1 MTIPPPPL
9 RLRKRTRSAHK
20 GNFGHVLVVGGS
32 EGYTGAPCLAAQAA
46 LLSGAGLVT
55 LAVPRG
61 IYSICAR
68 KLTEVMVRPFPDTPQ
83 HSFSLKALDGLG
95 RIAEKMTS
103 CVAAPGLSQ
112 ISETQAFFLRF
123 MRKINCPTIVDAD
136 GLNALAKEPAL
147 LKKTGTPFILTP
159 HPGEMG
165 RLVGKSTRFI
175 QSDRRRIAREFAKR
189 YGVVLVLKGHR
200 TVVAEPGGKSYVN
213 PTGNPGMASGGTG
226 DVLAGILGGLLAQGL
241 SAYDAARLGVYVHG
255 LVGDLAAKEKGE
267 VSLIAGDLL
276 DYLPLAFKKVVR

>member
-1 MTIPPPPL
+1 MHGPPFYL
-9 RLRKRTRSAHK
+9 KKRSRYAHK
-20 GNFGHVLVVGGS
+20 GDFGHVLVVGGS
-32 EGYTGAPCLAAQAA
+32 EGYTGAPCLSAQAA

-68 KLTEVMVRPFPDTPQ
+68 KLTEVMVRPFPETKA
-83 HSFSLKALDGLG
+83 HSFSLKALDGLSK
-95 RIAEKMTS
+95 IAEKMTS
-103 CVAAPGLSQ
+103 CVVGPGLSQ
-112 ISETQAFFLRF
+112 IPETQALFLRF
-123 MRKINCPTIVDAD
+123 MRKINCPTVVDAD

-165 RLVGKSTRFI
+165 RLVGKSTRFV

-189 YGVVLVLKGHR
+189 YGVVLVLKGYR
-200 TVVAEPGGKSYVN
+200 TVVAEPEGKVYIN
-213 PTGNPGMASGGTG
+213 PTGNPGMATGGTG

-241 SAYDAARLGVYVHG
+241 VPFDAARLGVYVHG
-255 LVGDLAAKEKGE
+255 LSGDLAAKEKGE
-267 VSLIAGDLL
+267 TSLIAGDLL
-276 DYLPLAFKKVVR
+276 KYLPLALKKVVK